1 MNEKNRWDTST
12 ISRILFLKSLKWP
25 RTENYSQHGQYFLLL
40 DDITVLLLL
49 CLLLLLV
56 YAYWVEA
63 LIMKS
68 NDLDIVKRPSIAQCS
83 KFHKKVQFGG
93 SHNVCG
99 GSEEKIVNNINF
111 IDN

>member
-1 MNEKNRWDTST
+1 MNEKNRWDIT

-40 DDITVLLLL
+40 DDITVVLLL
-49 CLLLLLV
+49 CLLLLL

-93 SHNVCG
+93 SHTMFVGEWRENY
-99 GSEEKIVNNINF
+99 KQH
-111 IDN
+111 

>member
-1 MNEKNRWDTST
+1 
-12 ISRILFLKSLKWP
+12 
-25 RTENYSQHGQYFLLL
+25 
-40 DDITVLLLL
+40 
-49 CLLLLLV
+49 
-56 YAYWVEA
+56 
-63 LIMKS
+63 MKS

-83 KFHKKVQFGG
+83 KFHKKDQFVG